1 MLIWPT
7 VLARQ
12 LAKYDQSL
20 SAIATSISD
29 SSRTPPEQCPA
40 GVMNVG
46 LGMSAVNSLT
56 PLRCGANG
64 RDGGQFQTQPFT
76 LPTDDVAGQE
86 RVNKADLLS
95 TIIARGEFV

>member
-1 MLIWPT
+1 M
-7 VLARQ
+7 
-12 LAKYDQSL
+12 S
-20 SAIATSISD
+20 
-29 SSRTPPEQCPA
+29 
-40 GVMNVG
+40 VG

-64 RDGGQFQTQPFT
+64 RDRSIPDTT
-76 LPTDDVAGQE
+76 VYLATDDVAGQE

>member
-20 SAIATSISD
+20 KCHRHINSGFFKNATGIMSGRGHERRFRDVPRLI
-29 SSRTPPEQCPA
+29 RLPPC
-40 GVMNVG
+40 V
-46 LGMSAVNSLT
+46 AV
-56 PLRCGANG
+56 RMAEI
-64 RDGGQFQTQPFT
+64 GQFQTQPFT

-95 TIIARGEFV
+95 AIIAHGEFV